1 MLGLRQ
7 GYNPKTKTK
16 AKSPCHVV
24 MGRIWTVQ
32 KVDRGG
38 LTCAAAAAAAAATLL
53 DRNLLVTLAVFCTSF
68 FFWVYCYEEK

>member
-1 MLGLRQ
+1 
-7 GYNPKTKTK
+7 
-16 AKSPCHVV
+16 

-38 LTCAAAAAAAAATLL
+38 LTCAAAAAATLL

-68 FFWVYCYEEK
+68 FLVYCYEEK

>member
-38 LTCAAAAAAAAATLL
+38 LTCAAAAAAATLL

-68 FFWVYCYEEK
+68 FFGLLL